1 MHIPRWATREDGNKR
16 RYTSFI
22 IEVGHR
28 PPRLSHARCD
38 MPTLSAHAPSQCRCM
53 LPRMTGV
60 AAAVTVRQMRWPP
73 QCLDDA
79 GRSKED
85 ILSSGGFTIS

>member
-22 IEVGHR
+22 IEVGATTAVYAR
-28 PPRLSHARCD
+28 RYIRILGLSPCHGN
-38 MPTLSAHAPSQCRCM
+38 RCM
-53 LPRMTGV
+53 HQHMTGMS
-60 AAAVTVRQMRWPP
+60 AAATVRQMRWPP
-73 QCLDDA
+73 QLLDGD

-85 ILSSGGFTIS
+85 IQNSGGFTIS